1 MAAARVPR
9 CINVSFALCRNVD
22 FREVKPCRVRKACG
36 TTNVSYTQVM
46 NKIILLTA
54 ALVLP
59 VNALA
64 QTKPAAMPMSNT
76 NMSMKAPTLKYS
88 AMPNMNMMM
97 AGNSVDISA
106 ATGYKLLKHRV
117 RSHTGTLTYAS
128 TDAKGLFDFYNKA
141 LSSEG
146 WKEDMGMK
154 MGMMK
159 AGTYAEAYTMK
170 TFKLDLMTQ
179 VVGSTTVVTV
189 KTH

>member
-1 MAAARVPR
+1 MKM
-9 CINVSFALCRNVD
+9 CIM
-22 FREVKPCRVRKACG
+22 
-36 TTNVSYTQVM
+36 TNVGYTQVM

-59 VNALA
+59 VTALA

-76 NMSMKAPTLKYS
+76 NMSMQSPTLKYS

-97 AGNSVDISA
+97 SGNSVDISA
-106 ATGYKLLKHRV
+106 ATGYKLLKYRV
-117 RSHTGTLTYAS
+117 RSHTATLTYAS

-141 LSSEG
+141 LGGEG
-146 WKEDMGMK
+146 WKEDMSMK

-179 VVGSTTVVTV
+179 VVGSTTVATV

>member
-1 MAAARVPR
+1 MKK
-9 CINVSFALCRNVD
+9 L
-22 FREVKPCRVRKACG
+22 
-36 TTNVSYTQVM
+36 
-46 NKIILLTA
+46 ILLTA
-54 ALVLP
+54 VLVLP
-59 VNALA
+59 VTAFA
-64 QTKPAAMPMSNT
+64 QTKPAMPMSST
-76 NMSMKAPTLKYS
+76 NMSMKAPTLKFS

-117 RSHTGTLTYAS
+117 RRHTGTLTYAS
-128 TDAKGLFDFYNKA
+128 TDAKGLFDFYNKS

-159 AGTYAEAYTMK
+159 TGMYAEAYTMN

-189 KTH
+189 KIH